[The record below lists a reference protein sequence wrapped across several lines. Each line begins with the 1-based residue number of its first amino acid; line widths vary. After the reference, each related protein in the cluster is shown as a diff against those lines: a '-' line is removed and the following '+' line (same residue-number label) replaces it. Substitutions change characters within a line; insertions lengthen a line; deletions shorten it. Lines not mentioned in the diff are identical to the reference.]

1 MTMRYR
7 KRTMFSMNRILRILL
22 IATVFVLLP
31 TGCDDDHGTTPDTP
45 KTVFYSFL
53 DAMNHRE
60 NVEEL
65 RIDHIGDSLSSAIGL
80 FPKLFFLGVYDS
92 DIRYLPD
99 EITNLRIGFLWLP
112 DCKFQH
118 IPPQICALRGL
129 GYLIL
134 DGNEIETIPNE
145 FKNLK
150 YIEGLSLQNNK
161 LESFPREL
169 FVADHCGLLEL
180 DSNRLTTFDFSR
192 ADLPE
197 INYLSL
203 VGNPL
208 PDSVKQ
214 RLKKEFGNKVEL

>member
-1 MTMRYR
+1 MRNMPSM
-7 KRTMFSMNRILRILL
+7 KRIQIILL
-22 IATVFVLLP
+22 IAVVCVLLH
-31 TGCDDDHGTTPDTP
+31 TGCDDDHGTTVDAPEI
-45 KTVFYSFL
+45 VFYSL
-53 DAMNHRE
+53 QDALNHRE
-60 NVEEL
+60 NAEEL
-65 RIDHIGDSLSSAIGL
+65 RIHRMGDSLSPAIGL
-80 FPKLFFLGVYDS
+80 LTKVFFLGIYDS
-92 DIRYLPD
+92 DLRYLPD
-99 EITNLRIGFLWLP
+99 EITNLHIGFLWLP
-112 DCKFQH
+112 NCRFQH
-118 IPPQICALRGL
+118 IPPQICAFRGL

-150 YIEGLSLQNNK
+150 YISTLSLQNNK

-169 FVADHCGLLEL
+169 FVTDHCRLLQL
-180 DSNRLTTFDFSR
+180 DSNRLTTFDFTR

-214 RLKKEFGNKVEL
+214 RLKKEFGDKVHL

>member
-1 MTMRYR
+1 MRN
-7 KRTMFSMNRILRILL
+7 MPSMKRILIILQ
-22 IATVFVLLP
+22 IAVVCVLLP
-31 TGCDDDHGTTPDTP
+31 TGCDDDHGTTVDAP

-53 DAMNHRE
+53 DAMNHQE

-65 RIDHIGDSLSSAIGL
+65 RLSGIGDSLSPAIGL

-99 EITNLRIGFLWLP
+99 EITNLRIMFLWLP
-112 DCKFQH
+112 NCKFQH
-118 IPPQICALRGL
+118 IPPQICALHGL
-129 GYLIL
+129 GYLIF

-145 FKNLK
+145 FNDLK
-150 YIEGLSLQNNK
+150 YISTLSLQNNK

-169 FVADHCGLLEL
+169 FVTDHCRLLQL

-214 RLKKEFGNKVEL
+214 RLKKEFGDKVKL

>member
-1 MTMRYR
+1 MQSA
-7 KRTMFSMNRILRILL
+7 KRNIPSMNRIPQILL
-22 IATVFVLLP
+22 IAAVCVLLH
-31 TGCDDDHGTTPDTP
+31 TGCDDDHGTTVDAPETA
-45 KTVFYSFL
+45 FYSL
-53 DAMNHRE
+53 QDALNHRE
-60 NVEEL
+60 FAEEL
-65 RIDHIGDSLSSAIGL
+65 RIHRMGDSLSPAIGL
-80 FPKLFFLGVYDS
+80 LTKLFFLGIYDS

-99 EITNLRIGFLWLP
+99 EITNLHIGFLWLP

-134 DGNEIETIPNE
+134 DGNEIETIPDE

-150 YIEGLSLQNNK
+150 YIEGLSLQNNR

-169 FVADHCGLLEL
+169 FVTDHCGLLEL
-180 DSNRLTTFDFSR
+180 DSNRLTAFDFSR

-214 RLKKEFGNKVEL
+214 RLKKEFGDKVKL